1 MALRGHPGT
10 AGDQRRARPL
20 AGTEQRGGSSVLL
33 VPSRRLPEL
42 SLILGSG
49 QTSRRTDGR
58 SASGARRGGKLPSP
72 APTEDERGARSRP
85 RTPRPER
92 DPRYG
97 ERGETKRHASRA
109 AAYPERRCPNA
120 PPGPG
125 TGTASG
131 RVARRSPSRTKA
143 PGSQVQLH
151 VTRRSRAPPTPPHEN
166 IAEPRCVRAD
176 SGMRRA
182 KVWATA
188 SPPPRERR
196 ERGRR
201 HGPVRGAP
209 KFGEGNPQTLAP

>member
-1 MALRGHPGT
+1 MPASTHAYTHLFIKSKRVTAVTGHHRGRDRDGSAGAGAALRGHPGT
-10 AGDQRRARPL
+10 AGAQRRARPL

-109 AAYPERRCPNA
+109 AAYPERRSGSRAAVPERPA
-120 PPGPG
+120 RAGHG
-125 TGTASG
+125 DSIGSG
-131 RVARRSPSRTKA
+131 RPAIPEQNKGSRLPGAA
-143 PGSQVQLH
+143 P
-151 VTRRSRAPPTPPHEN
+151 RDA
-166 IAEPRCVRAD
+166 AEPR
-176 SGMRRA
+176 
-182 KVWATA
+182 TA
-188 SPPPRERR
+188 NTAARK
-196 ERGRR
+196 
-201 HGPVRGAP
+201 HRGAP
-209 KFGEGNPQTLAP
+209 MRPR